1 MIEPVVPDNLKDL
14 SHAKRLEKV
23 AALLVGE
30 LTDTTLVELDPGGG
44 GVQLADFEIRD
55 ETDRR
60 VGVLEVTT
68 STRSERARFGARV
81 RKRDWKLPGLM
92 WSWSLHTTDESDP
105 ARLNEE
111 VGPILVAME
120 QKGPPED
127 WLPAMP
133 GLVDPEPGALPTELV
148 ELGVCQAVAWHRHS
162 IPDEAWVS
170 VQIRIP
176 GGIYSSQTALTGEV
190 QAELDKA
197 DNQAKLRG
205 QIGRSELFIWLDIG
219 LGAAAATTLS
229 GPVWSETL
237 DAVALPQFPDGITAV
252 WAATGMA
259 DWPRPATS
267 LLRCDGS
274 RWETIGRPILTFGR
288 QES

>member
-1 MIEPVVPDNLKDL
+1 MIEPVVPDSLKGL
-14 SHAKRLEKV
+14 SHPKRLEKV

-30 LTDTTLVELDPGGG
+30 LTDTILVELDPGGG

-55 ETDRR
+55 GAGLR
-60 VGVLEVTT
+60 VGILEVTT

-81 RKRDWKLPGLM
+81 RKCDWQFPSLM
-92 WSWSLHTTDESDP
+92 WSWSLHTTDEADP
-105 ARLNEE
+105 ARLNREL
-111 VGPILVAME
+111 GPILLAME
-120 QKGPPED
+120 QAGPPED
-127 WLPAMP
+127 WIPAMP
-133 GLVDPEPGALPTELV
+133 GLMDPEPGALPTGLV
-148 ELGVCQAVAWHRHS
+148 ELGVNQVIAWHRHMD
-162 IPDEAWVS
+162 PGEAWVS
-170 VQIRIP
+170 VQLHLP
-176 GGIYSSQTALTGEV
+176 GGFYSSQTALTREV

-197 DNQAKLRG
+197 DNQAKLKG

-219 LGAAAATTLS
+219 FGAAAATTLT

-237 DAVALPQFPDGITAV
+237 EGVALPQLPDGITVV

-274 RWETIGRPILTFGR
+274 RWETFGRPILTYGQ